1 MRADQRQDENSHL
14 EKGDKLMFD
23 GREKG
28 STIAA
33 LSFSGDF
40 WCLDPAFISCFTPRV
55 TLFSGLIFA
64 LAVFQGCDL

>member
-1 MRADQRQDENSHL
+1 
-14 EKGDKLMFD
+14 MFD

-40 WCLDPAFISCFTPRV
+40 WCLDPAFFSRFTPRV
-55 TLFSGLIFA
+55 TLFSDLIFG
-64 LAVFQGCDL
+64 LTVF